1 MSRYQIWNKST
12 QVITPSG
19 KVFSP
24 QEWTN
29 RYPMSKIEGIDLVIS
44 GGTINGAFCGEFTSM
59 CDMYDKQMKQS
70 GIEGYENGIPE
81 GMGKQETLDFI
92 EAFEDAR
99 NNQPVVEMIT
109 AEDRIAAALEAQV
122 MMAMPDAE

>member
-1 MSRYQIWNKST
+1 MSRYQIWDRST

-24 QEWTN
+24 QEWAN

-59 CDMYDKQMKQS
+59 REMYDKQMKQS
-70 GIEGYENGIPE
+70 GIEGYENGIPK

-99 NNQPVVEMIT
+99 NNQPVVEAIT

>member
-1 MSRYQIWNKST
+1 MSRYQVWNKMD

-19 KVFSP
+19 KVFTAE
-24 QEWTN
+24 EWAN
-29 RYPMSKIEGIDLVIS
+29 KYPMSKIEGIDLVIS

-59 CDMYDKQMKQS
+59 SEMYDKDMKRS
-70 GIEGYENGIPE
+70 KIEGFENGIPE
-81 GMGKQETLDFI
+81 GLSKQEALDFI

-99 NNQPVVEMIT
+99 NSQPIVAPVT

-122 MMAMPDAE
+122 MMALPDAE